1 MPNTAT
7 EFLFGLNPAFETL
20 RANRRKV
27 YAAYLNQANRNHPRM
42 GKLLGLLEERRI
54 RVQWVEKGRLTDVCR
69 TAEHQGVVFE
79 VSPYPYAGPEQVLA
93 HDCVCLLD
101 NLEDPHNVGA
111 ILRSAEV
118 FGFRGVFL
126 PSRGSPE
133 IYPSVVKAAAGAG
146 EFLDIC
152 HSLTAVQ
159 ATQRLVEAGFAI
171 VALDMHGKA
180 ELSDLPLA
188 PGARIC
194 LVAGGE
200 DKGVGQ
206 YILNNAHHVVRLR
219 QSGKINSLNASV
231 AAGIALHALAQ
242 MQRPLQSSEGKQSV
256 SQQVSA
262 K

>member
-1 MPNTAT
+1 MPTTVT

-27 YAAYLNQANRNHPRM
+27 YGAYLNQANRNHPRM
-42 GKLLGLLEERRI
+42 GKLTALLAERGI
-54 RVQWVEKGRLTDVCR
+54 KAQWLEKGRLTDVCR
-69 TAEHQGVVFE
+69 TGEHQGVVLE
-79 VSPYPYAGPEQVLA
+79 VSPYPYVGPEQVLT
-93 HDCVCLLD
+93 HESVCLLD

-118 FGFRGVFL
+118 FGFKGVFL

-133 IYPSVVKAAAGAG
+133 IYPSVVKAAAGAA
-146 EFLDIC
+146 EFLDVC

-159 ATQRLVEAGFAI
+159 ATQKLLEAGFAL
-171 VALDMHGKA
+171 VALDMHGKVDLT
-180 ELSDLPLA
+180 ELPISA
-188 PGARIC
+188 GARVC

-200 DKGVGQ
+200 DRGVGQ
-206 YILNNAHHVVRLR
+206 YVLNNAHHVVRLR
-219 QSGKINSLNASV
+219 QSGKVNSLNASV

-242 MQRPLQSSEGKQSV
+242 MQRPNRTEEAKAT
-256 SQQVSA
+256 SQQIAA